1 MIFFDHNTSMKI
13 LVIDDHKLF
22 IEGLKYVLQ
31 QLADDVTV
39 LMAHSGT
46 KALEIAS
53 QNEDLDLVLMD
64 INMPDMNGFAGLQL
78 FSRYHPTLPVVFLTG
93 TDNAED
99 EARAKKLNAMGF
111 IHKST
116 PSGIM
121 LDSLHQVLQGNITFT
136 DKKAQ
141 NNTGNYQHNTGQHV
155 NTSIKLTPRQLD
167 VIHMIV
173 DGKTNKEI
181 ARELDTAETTIKT
194 HVSAIFK
201 LLNVNNRTQ
210 AAAVAR
216 KLNIY
221 AIEDELQ

>member
-1 MIFFDHNTSMKI
+1 MKI
-13 LVIDDHKLF
+13 LVIDDHNLF

-31 QLADDVTV
+31 QLADNVIV
-39 LMAHSGT
+39 LTAYSGT

-93 TDNAED
+93 TDDTED
-99 EARAKKLNAMGF
+99 EGRAKKLNAMGF

-116 PSGIM
+116 PGGIM
-121 LDSLHQVLQGNITFT
+121 LDSLRQVLQGNITFT
-136 DKKAQ
+136 DKKVQSNA
-141 NNTGNYQHNTGQHV
+141 GNYQRNTKQQV
-155 NTSIKLTPRQLD
+155 NTPVKLTPRQLD

-221 AIEDELQ
+221 AVEDGLE